1 VSEIP
6 DADGNGKQKRK
17 QKRKRRHAHADAT
30 ANVWEIEDAVEGQVG
45 PDLGCEANI
54 SQKPFI

>member
-6 DADGNGKQKRK
+6 DADGKGKQI
-17 QKRKRRHAHADAT
+17 RKRRHADAA
-30 ANVWEIEDAVEGQVG
+30 ANVWEIEDTVEGKVR

-54 SQKPFI
+54 SQKSFI